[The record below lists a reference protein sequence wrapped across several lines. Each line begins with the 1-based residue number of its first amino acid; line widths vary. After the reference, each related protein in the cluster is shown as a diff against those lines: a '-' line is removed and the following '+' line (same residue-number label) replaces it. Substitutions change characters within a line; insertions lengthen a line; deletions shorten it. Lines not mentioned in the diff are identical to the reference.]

1 MGGPKVTVVA
11 IVLLLVGLL
20 AGYLYWGQ
28 PEKRLADDLA
38 AAKAR
43 LAEAQEAQGREAAM
57 QQKLAAAEAQLKQL
71 TAELTKEREARQ
83 QLEAQIAQGKK

>member
-1 MGGPKVTVVA
+1 MGGPKVTIVA

-20 AGYLYWGQ
+20 GGYLYWGQ
-28 PEKRLADDLA
+28 PGKRLAGDLA

-57 QQKLAAAEAQLKQL
+57 QQKLAAAEAQLEQL
-71 TAELTKEREARQ
+71 TDELAKERAARQ
-83 QLEAQIAQGKK
+83 KLEAGIAKGRK